1 MARLPYVASSDDPET
16 RRLIDRIRSER
27 EGKLLH
33 LYQALLNSPPVAEGW
48 LAFLTAIRQRSALL
62 PRYRELAILRVAV
75 LNRAPYEFV
84 QHVPHARRAGLTEE
98 QIEAVQAPSPAA
110 PLTEADRAVLAL
122 TDSMTREIRVPDSVF
137 RPVAALLDAREMT
150 ELTATIAAY
159 NMVSRFL
166 EAVQVDHD

>member
-1 MARLPYVASSDDPET
+1 MARLPYVPSSDDPGT
-16 RRLIDRIRSER
+16 RRLIDRIRAER

-33 LYQALLNSPPVAEGW
+33 LYQVLLNSPPLAEGW
-48 LAFLTAIRQRSALL
+48 LAFLTAIRQGCQLE

-98 QIEAVQAPSPAA
+98 QVEAVEAPRPGP
-110 PLTEADRAVLAL
+110 PLTDADLAVLAL
-122 TDSMTREIRVPDSVF
+122 TDSMTREIRVADPIF
-137 RPVAALLDAREMT
+137 RPVALLLGPQKTT